1 MANLPGILL
10 LGLNHQSAS
19 VDIRERLALTEEEV
33 DATLFALK
41 QSKII
46 SEVFVLST
54 CNRVEFLLV
63 SDDVMEARAM
73 LFGYLAAR
81 KNVNLSFL
89 DSCFYEYAG
98 LDAVRHLFRVAASLD
113 SMVLGEPQILGQVK
127 QAYQRSTATGS
138 TGPILN
144 RMLHRAFQVAKRVR
158 TETGIGDNAV
168 SISYAAVELARKIF
182 GKLEGKKTLLIG
194 AGEMAELAVEHLI
207 RQKPAAFC
215 VVNRTFERGE
225 ALARRFG
232 GNALP
237 MEELAQAVEDADI
250 VISSTGATDYV
261 IRKPEVKALMKKR
274 QNRSLFFIDIAV
286 PRDIDPAI
294 NTLDNA
300 YVYDI
305 DDLQGVVNDN
315 LDERRREA
323 EKAESFV
330 EEAVNRFKDWAEG
343 LALVPTIKAL
353 REKVGAT
360 LEEELRR
367 SIEDFKQGRVAESEA
382 INRALEAMVTKILH
396 DPITL
401 LKSGGMHG
409 NRERYLSFVR
419 LLFKLDEVAERENT
433 AGYEE
438 EKVLYLSSVK
448 GRKF

>member
-1 MANLPGILL
+1 MAKLPSILL
-10 LGLNHQSAS
+10 LGANHHSAS
-19 VDIRERLALTEEEV
+19 LEIREKLSLTEEEV
-33 DATLFALK
+33 DTMLFALK
-41 QSKII
+41 QSNII
-46 SEVFVLST
+46 SEVLVLST

-63 SDDVMEARAM
+63 SGDAPKARAM

-81 KNVNLSFL
+81 KNLNISLF
-89 DSCFYEYAG
+89 DSCFYEHTG
-98 LDAVRHLFRVAASLD
+98 LEAVRHLFRVSASLD

-127 QAYQRSTATGS
+127 QAYQRSTRTGAA
-138 TGPILN
+138 GPILN

-182 GKLEGKKTLLIG
+182 GKLEGKKILLIG

-207 RQKPAAFC
+207 RQKPAGFC

-225 ALARRFG
+225 ALACRFG
-232 GNALP
+232 GRALP
-237 MEELAQAVEDADI
+237 MEEMLTAVADADI
-250 VISSTGATDYV
+250 VISSTGSTDYV
-261 IRKPEVKALMKKR
+261 VRKPEVRTLMKKR

-286 PRDIDPAI
+286 PRDVDPAI

-315 LDERRREA
+315 LDERKREA
-323 EKAESFV
+323 ERAESFV
-330 EEAVNRFKDWAEG
+330 NEAVARFREWVEG
-343 LALVPTIKAL
+343 LALVPIIKAL
-353 REKVGAT
+353 REKIGTT

-367 SIEDFKQGRVAESEA
+367 SIEDFKQGRVGESEA
-382 INRALEAMVTKILH
+382 VGRALDAMITKVLH

-409 NRERYLSFVR
+409 NRDRYLSFVR
-419 LLFKLDEVAERENT
+419 LLFKLDDVPVDKNDEADREKIVYFPS
-433 AGYEE
+433 A
-438 EKVLYLSSVK
+438 K
-448 GRKF
+448 GGKF